1 MYYFKYYRMDDNYK
15 LLPEKSINEIDLKIF
30 IYINNFEGYLFEE
43 RYYSVVIF
51 FCISLNNNLD

>member
-1 MYYFKYYRMDDNYK
+1 MDDNYK

-30 IYINNFEGYLFEE
+30 IYINNFKGYLFEQ

-51 FCISLNNNLD
+51 FCICLNNNLD

>member
-15 LLPEKSINEIDLKIF
+15 LLPEKSINEIDFKIF
-30 IYINNFEGYLFEE
+30 IYINNFKGYLFEQ

>member
-1 MYYFKYYRMDDNYK
+1 MYYFKYYRMHDNYK
-15 LLPEKSINEIDLKIF
+15 LLPEKGINEIDFKIF
-30 IYINNFEGYLFEE
+30 IYINNFKGYLFEQ

>member
-15 LLPEKSINEIDLKIF
+15 LLPEKNINEIDIKIF
-30 IYINNFEGYLFEE
+30 IYINNFKGYLFEQ

-51 FCISLNNNLD
+51 FFISLNNNLD

>member
-30 IYINNFEGYLFEE
+30 IYINNFKGYLLEQ

-51 FCISLNNNLD
+51 FFISLNNNLD

>member
-1 MYYFKYYRMDDNYK
+1 MYYFEYYRMDDNYK

-30 IYINNFEGYLFEE
+30 IYINNFKGYLFEQ

-51 FCISLNNNLD
+51 FFISLNNNLD

>member
-15 LLPEKSINEIDLKIF
+15 LLPEKGINEIDFKIF
-30 IYINNFEGYLFEE
+30 IKINNFKGYLFEQ